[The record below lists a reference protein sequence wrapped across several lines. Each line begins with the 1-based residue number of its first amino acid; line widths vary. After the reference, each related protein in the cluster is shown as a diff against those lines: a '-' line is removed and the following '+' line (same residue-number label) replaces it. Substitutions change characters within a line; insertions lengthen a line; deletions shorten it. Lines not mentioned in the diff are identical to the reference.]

1 MKELVIVFYKILF
14 LFLPFTL
21 SSQEKL
27 DIFIWAGQSNAQGWM
42 GDATYYPEEG
52 KELDNSILINWT
64 FVDNESSGGEW
75 VSMQPQ
81 KGRFPKGHFGPEV
94 SFGRELKKA
103 SYNPAIF
110 KYTKGATGLA
120 RDGKALVEDG
130 IYDNLVRDFKSAI
143 KKLEKQG
150 FKIILSGF
158 IWIQGETDAG
168 DGAGALSRGIPP
180 NLSQLLGKR

>member
-1 MKELVIVFYKILF
+1 
-14 LFLPFTL
+14 
-21 SSQEKL
+21 
-27 DIFIWAGQSNAQGWM
+27 
-42 GDATYYPEEG
+42 
-52 KELDNSILINWT
+52 
-64 FVDNESSGGEW
+64 VDNKSSGGNW
-75 VSMQPQ
+75 LRLQPQ
-81 KGRFPKGHFGPEV
+81 AGRFTKGHFGPEV

-150 FKIILSGF
+150 FKVILSGF
-158 IWIQGETDAG
+158 IWIQGKNG
-168 DGAGALSRGIPP
+168 FIKWIKWLNI
-180 NLSQLLGKR
+180 KF